1 MPTILKLA
9 RKNDTIKWRALI
21 RRQGHPAATRVFR
34 TKKEAEEWARKIE
47 GDLDQLDDLPGAE
60 ARRRTLAQA
69 IEGYMLEYTGQDGAR
84 VGRLAWWKD
93 HYGDRRLSTINQAT
107 IKEALKKL
115 GKSRSR
121 KAAGESDGEDAS
133 DAKPVKGRSA
143 ATLNRHQAAI
153 AVVLKWAIEEKW
165 ISKNPALQIR
175 RQKEPGGRVRF
186 LSEEERT
193 RLLDACAASEWPDLL
208 LFVKIALST
217 GARLGEIQSLRW
229 SDLDLKKGLAHLRT
243 SKSGE
248 PRMLPLI
255 EPIRQALEDKP
266 RPIDRGLIFRSP
278 HAADRPFYFRPH
290 WEQAVKVAELGDF
303 RFHDL
308 RHSCASYLAMNG
320 ASLLEIADVL
330 GHKTLAMVKRYS
342 HLSTAHKHDL
352 VTRTFKSMV
361 E

>member
-1 MPTILKLA
+1 MATIQKLA
-9 RKNDTIKWRALI
+9 RKNGTSKYRVLI
-21 RRQGHPAATRVFR
+21 RRQGHPTATKVFR
-34 TKKEAEEWARKIE
+34 TKKEAEEWQRKIE
-47 GDLDQLDDLPGAE
+47 GDLDQLDDLPGVE
-60 ARRRTLAQA
+60 ARRRTLGQA
-69 IEGYMLEYTGQDGAR
+69 IDGYMLEYQGQDTAR
-84 VGRLAWWKD
+84 AGRLSWWKD
-93 HYGDRRLSTINQAT
+93 NYGDRRLSTINQAT
-107 IKEALKKL
+107 IKEALKSL
-115 GKSRSR
+115 GKSRTR
-121 KAAGESDGEDAS
+121 KASGEEEGDDQ
-133 DAKPVKGRSA
+133 PLKGRSA

-153 AVVLKWAIEEKW
+153 AVVLKWAIEQRW
-165 ISKNPALQIR
+165 ITKNPALAIS

-193 RLLDACAASEWPDLL
+193 GLLAACAASEWPDLL

-217 GARLGEIQSLRW
+217 GARLGEIRGLRW

-255 EPIRQALEDKP
+255 EPIRLALEAKP

-278 HAADRPFYFRPH
+278 HAADRPFNFRPH
-290 WEQAVKVAELGDF
+290 WEKAVAAAELGNF

-342 HLSTAHKHDL
+342 HLSTAHKQGL
-352 VTRTFKSMV
+352 VARTFKGKV

>member
-1 MPTILKLA
+1 MATILKLA
-9 RKNDTIKWRALI
+9 RKNGTSKYRALI
-21 RRQGHPAATRVFR
+21 RRQGHPVASRVFR
-34 TKKEAEEWARKIE
+34 TKKEADEWVRKIE
-47 GDLDQLDDLPGAE
+47 GDLDQLDDLPGVE

-69 IEGYMLEYTGQDGAR
+69 IEGYMLEYQGQDSAR

-93 HYGDRRLSTINQAT
+93 NYGDRRLSTINQAT

-115 GKSRSR
+115 GKSRTR
-121 KAAGESDGEDAS
+121 KAAGAGEADSEDKVAQ
-133 DAKPVKGRSA
+133 GRSA

-153 AVVLKWAIEEKW
+153 AVVLKWAIEERW
-165 ISKNPALQIR
+165 ITKNPALQIS

-186 LSEEERT
+186 LSEEERN
-193 RLLDACAASEWPDLL
+193 RLLAACAASEWPDLL

-217 GARLGEIQSLRW
+217 GARLGEIQGLRW

-255 EPIRQALEDKP
+255 DPIRDALDAKP

-278 HAADRPFYFRPH
+278 HAADRPFNFRPH
-290 WEQAVKVAELGDF
+290 WERAVTAAELGNF

-342 HLSTAHKHDL
+342 HLSTAHKQNL
-352 VTRTFKSMV
+352 VARTFKGMV